1 MQVLIFKLNGVEYGI
16 LLKDVEFISENKNV
30 VKMQNALEAVS
41 GIVMLRGKAVPVYNL
56 ASRFGFMEQENRY
69 LLVVKLDDIKIA
81 LEVSMIDRVIWIEK
95 EDVISLPAVVR
106 ATQMCFREALIY
118 GEILIGLLDIGG
130 LVPQQDRR
138 TLYLSVKKYAEEM
151 SHVEGILYS

>member
-1 MQVLIFKLNGVEYGI
+1 MQVLLFKLNGVEYGI

-30 VKMQNALEAVS
+30 VKIPNALEAVS

-69 LLVVKLDDIKIA
+69 LLVVKMDDIKIA
-81 LEVSMIDRVIWIEK
+81 LEVSTIDRVIWIEK
-95 EDVISLPAVVR
+95 EAVISLPAVVR

-118 GEILIGLLDIGG
+118 GENLIGLLDISG
-130 LVPQQDRR
+130 LASQQDRR
-138 TLYLSVKKYAEEM
+138 KLYLSIEKYVEEM
-151 SHVEGILYS
+151 SPMERI